1 MSIFAE
7 AARLEKENAPF
18 ALAQIIESQ
27 GSTPRHTGQMIVRP
41 DGRTFGTI
49 GGGMVERLVID
60 QAIEAIAERKAR
72 IFQGRM
78 VRSGEGAVGSDCG
91 GTMKI
96 FIDVHGL
103 RPRLILVGAGH
114 VNRAVARAAAP
125 LGFDV
130 HVSDTYP
137 DSLNPEFF
145 PPGTHLTHTDSL
157 SEFWARIKLE
167 ATDFVL
173 IATNSQD
180 QEALRYCIQ
189 QPLRYLGLL
198 ASRRKVL
205 SFVQAL
211 RDQGVSD
218 ESLRRL
224 YSPVG
229 LDLGAETPEEIA
241 ISVLAEVLQVK
252 HGAKGRSMKDS
263 LFPKR
268 SKLVVIRGSGD
279 IATGIAIR
287 LFRSGFHIVML
298 DVAQPTAIRRSV
310 AFAQAVFDGQTMVEG
325 VIARLAPNVRDA
337 MGCVSRGEIPV
348 LVDPD
353 AALLGEL
360 QPGYLVDAILAKK
373 NLGTAKGMA
382 PVTIALGPGF
392 SAGKDCDAVI
402 ETNRGH
408 HLGRVILDGP
418 AQPNTGV
425 PGEIAGQGAR
435 RVVRAP
441 CAGVMHCHVALGDIV
456 EEGSLLAHVGET
468 PVPAPLAGMVRGLLM
483 DGLEVSE
490 RFKIGDIDPR
500 GLTADYLT
508 VSDKARA
515 IAGGVLEA
523 MLYLGSARHKSP
535 TT

>member
-1 MSIFAE
+1 MSIFTE
-7 AARLEKENAPF
+7 AARLEKENRPF

-27 GSTPRHTGQMIVRP
+27 GSTPRHTGQMIVLP
-41 DGRTFGTI
+41 DGKIFGTI

-72 IFQGRM
+72 VFYGRM
-78 VRSGEGAVGSDCG
+78 SRSGEDAVGSDCG
-91 GTMKI
+91 GAMKI

-103 RPRLILVGAGH
+103 RPRLILLGAGH
-114 VNRAVARAAAP
+114 VNRAVAKAAVS
-125 LGFDV
+125 LGFDL
-130 HVSDTYP
+130 HVVDTYP
-137 DSLNPEFF
+137 ESLNPEFF
-145 PPGTHLTHTDSL
+145 PVGTHLMYAETL
-157 SEFWARIKLE
+157 VAAWAEIKLD
-167 ATDFVL
+167 ADDFVL

-180 QEALRYCIQ
+180 KEALTYCIQ

-205 SFVQAL
+205 SFAQGL
-211 RDQGVSD
+211 RAQGVS
-218 ESLRRL
+218 EELLRRL

-241 ISVLAEVLQVK
+241 ISVLAEILLVK
-252 HGAKGRSMKDS
+252 HGAQGRPMKES

-287 LFRSGFHIVML
+287 LFRSGFHVVML

-310 AFAQAVFDGQTMVEG
+310 AFAQAVFDGEMTVEG
-325 VIARLAPNVRDA
+325 VTARLAPNVREA
-337 MGCVSRGEIPV
+337 MGFVSRGEIPV

-353 AALLGEL
+353 AALLSEV

-373 NLGTAKGMA
+373 NLGTTKNMA
-382 PVTIALGPGF
+382 PITIALGPGF
-392 SAGKDCDAVI
+392 SAGDDCDAVI

-408 HLGRVILDGP
+408 HLGRVILEGP
-418 AQPNTGV
+418 AQANTGT
-425 PGEIAGQGAR
+425 PGEIAGQGAL

-441 CAGVMHCHVALGDIV
+441 SAGVMRCHVALGDLV
-456 EEGSLLAHVGET
+456 EVGDLLAHVGET
-468 PVPAPLAGMVRGLLM
+468 SVLAPLSGMVRGLLT
-483 DGLEVSE
+483 DGLEVPE
-490 RFKIGDIDPR
+490 QFKIGDIDPR
-500 GLTADYLT
+500 GATADYLT

-515 IAGGVLEA
+515 IGGGVLEA
-523 MLYLGSARHKSP
+523 MLYLSAKK
-535 TT
+535 